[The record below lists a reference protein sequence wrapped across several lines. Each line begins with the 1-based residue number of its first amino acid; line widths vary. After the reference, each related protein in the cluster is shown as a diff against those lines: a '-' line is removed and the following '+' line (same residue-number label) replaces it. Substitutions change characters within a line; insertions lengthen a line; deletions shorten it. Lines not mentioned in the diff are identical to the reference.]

1 MDALKFYGNVVIN
14 FKLKALTGLH
24 IGGSKD
30 TFEIGGLDNPVIKVP
45 EGTKA
50 FQIKSSFDDSSINVE
65 PGMPYIPGSSLKG
78 KLRSLLEWKYGD
90 IDKESGDVNRGKDNL
105 NVDPEKLSIRKLF
118 GISPTMKEGVIQK
131 AIEKGLFPVRIRVF
145 DSYPLIESEEFETEL
160 KYENSINRITSRANP
175 RPFERVPAGTEF
187 EGTIIIRIFQQEDWE
202 LLQKL
207 AEGFSMLEDDYLGGG
222 GSRGSGRVK
231 LTKVKISFRDAG
243 YYTSKGEP
251 KKLGEGN
258 GIEVIYQAAEELKK
272 LLAGRN

>member
-50 FQIKSSFDDSSINVE
+50 FQLKSSFDNFPINVE

-90 IDKESGDVNRGKDNL
+90 IDKESGDVNKGKDNL
-105 NVDPEKLSIRKLF
+105 NVESEKLLIRKLF
-118 GISPTMKEGVIQK
+118 GISPTFEKGVITD
-131 AIEKGLFPVRIRVF
+131 AIKKGIFPVRIRVF
-145 DSYPLIESEEFETEL
+145 DSYPLIDPEEFETEL

-187 EGTIIIRIFQQEDWE
+187 EGTIIVRIFQKEDWE

-207 AEGFSMLEDDYLGGG
+207 AEAFSMLEDDYLGGG

-231 LTKVKISFRDAG
+231 LTKVKIFFRDTG
-243 YYTSKGEP
+243 YYTSKREA
-251 KKLGEGN
+251 KKLGEGDR
-258 GIEVIYQAAEELKK
+258 IEAIYQAAEELKK
-272 LLAGRN
+272 LLVGRS

>member
-50 FQIKSSFDDSSINVE
+50 FQLKSSFDDSSINVE

-90 IDKESGDVNRGKDNL
+90 IASDGDVNKEKDNL
-105 NVDPEKLSIRKLF
+105 NVEPEKLAIRKLF
-118 GISPTMKEGVIQK
+118 GISPTFEKGVINE
-131 AIEKGLFPVRIRVF
+131 AIKKGLFPVRIRVF

-187 EGTIIIRIFQQEDWE
+187 EGTIIVRIFQKEDWE

-207 AEGFSMLEDDYLGGG
+207 AEAFSMLEDDYLGGG

-231 LTKVKISFRDAG
+231 LTQVKVSFRDVN
-243 YYTSKGEP
+243 YYSSEGEP
-251 KKLGEGN
+251 KELKEGEGP
-258 GIEVIYQAAEELKK
+258 EVLYQAAEELKK
-272 LLAGRN
+272 LLNGRN